1 MAESPVTWEDPEGL
15 SSPSSPPDDIF
26 MADQV
31 DEIYGSGHIVGQT
44 GSTWTTSPLMAED
57 VEVPFVGQ
65 TDVKSAVVGVGL
77 GIGLMALLA
86 RFK

>member
-1 MAESPVTWEDPEGL
+1 
-15 SSPSSPPDDIF
+15 
-26 MADQV
+26 
-31 DEIYGSGHIVGQT
+31 
-44 GSTWTTSPLMAED
+44 MAED

-86 RFK
+86 RFKK